1 MKFKYIIGMLI
12 IVGFIAFAAINLSK
26 SLTPYVP
33 LSEAKKSKKIVQ
45 VKGQRV
51 AGSENFDM
59 EKKIFSFKMTDD
71 KGEQFEVVYHGVKP
85 ANLEQAEE
93 IVVIGR
99 YTQGIFEADQLL
111 VKCPSKY
118 QAEGADV

>member
-1 MKFKYIIGMLI
+1 MKPKYIVGILI
-12 IVGFIAFAAINLSK
+12 VLVFIAFAAINLSK
-26 SLTPYVP
+26 SLTPYVS
-33 LSEAKKSKKIVQ
+33 LTEAKKSNKVVQ

-99 YTQGIFEADQLL
+99 YTQGIFEAEQLL

>member
-1 MKFKYIIGMLI
+1 MKIKYIVGIII

-26 SLTPYVP
+26 SLTPYVS
-33 LSEAKKSKKIVQ
+33 LDDAKRSAKVVQ

-51 AGSENFDM
+51 VGSEYFDV
-59 EKKIFSFKMTDD
+59 ENKVFTFKMTDD
-71 KGEQFEVVYHGVKP
+71 KGEQFDVTYNGVKP

-99 YTQGIFEADQLL
+99 YTQGHFEADQLL

-118 QAEGADV
+118 QAEGAEI